1 MARELSERHQ
11 TFVMKNHPAPLA
23 WSWIA
28 WVLAAKLT
36 LHFFTNGNYSYHR
49 DELLY
54 LALGNHPDFG
64 HWSNGPLIG
73 WISWF
78 TQHVLGDTPFMI
90 RFIPTLLGG
99 GLIILAASM
108 ARDMGGGKWAQ
119 LLAAISILV
128 SPMYLRA
135 STMFQPVIFDVFLW
149 TSFTFLLVRYL
160 VTEQAKYIILFG
172 IAFGISLLNKYTPA
186 FYLMAL
192 LPALLISVHRSLL
205 WKKETGIAAACAL
218 IIFLPNLLWQNAY
231 NFPVVQHMEAL
242 STTQL
247 ANVKPLNF
255 LLDQLLLNMPSMLL
269 LFGGLFFFFSPKGKP
284 FRVLG
289 WLYIAVII
297 LFLIFKG
304 KSYYSAGI
312 YPVLLAAGAVIWERW
327 AKPQWAKA
335 GLGTLM
341 VLSTLPFLPLGVFV
355 LPLEKMVDYSS
366 WLKTEIKLDGPLRWE
381 DGVVHDL
388 PQDYAD
394 MCGWQELAQIAAQAY
409 QKASNPET
417 TLLYAENYG
426 QAGAINLYGKNEG
439 LPHCNSF
446 SDNFRLWIDPN
457 FQPTALIYVNDELGA
472 DVEALF
478 EDIQLI
484 GSIATSYARE
494 KGTNVYLCQN
504 GKENVADFWQ
514 ERVAL
519 VATSWKK

>member
-1 MARELSERHQ
+1 
-11 TFVMKNHPAPLA
+11 MKNHLAPLA

-28 WVLAAKLT
+28 WVLAAKLI
-36 LHFFTNGNYSYHR
+36 LHGSTNGNYSYHR

-78 TQHVLGDTPFMI
+78 TQRALGDSPFMI
-90 RFIPTLLGG
+90 RFIPMLLGC
-99 GLIILAASM
+99 GLIVLAASM
-108 ARDMGGGKWAQ
+108 ARDLGGGKWAQ

-160 VTEQAKYIILFG
+160 ATQNAKYII
-172 IAFGISLLNKYTPA
+172 AFGIVFGVSLLNKYTPV

-192 LPALLISVHRSLL
+192 LLALLATPYRSLL
-205 WKKETGIAAACAL
+205 WKKETGIAAACAFL
-218 IIFLPNLLWQNAY
+218 IFLPNLLWQKAY
-231 NFPVVQHMEAL
+231 HFPVIKHMEAL
-242 STTQL
+242 SATQL
-247 ANVKPLNF
+247 ANVKPANF

-269 LFGGLFFFFSPKGKP
+269 LFGGLFFFFGRKGKS

-289 WLYIAVII
+289 WLYLAVIT

-312 YPVLLAAGAVIWERW
+312 YPVLLAAGAVIWEHW

-335 GLGTLM
+335 SLGSLM
-341 VLSTLPFLPLGVFV
+341 VLSTLPFLPLGVFI
-355 LPLEKMVDYSS
+355 LPLEDMVDYSN
-366 WLKTEIKLDGPLRWE
+366 WLKTEVKLDGPLRWE
-381 DGVVHDL
+381 DGIVHDL

-394 MCGWQELAQIAAQAY
+394 MCGWEELAQIAEVAF
-409 QKASNPET
+409 QKANAPEH

-426 QAGAINLYGKNEG
+426 QAGAINLYGKGKG

-446 SDNFRLWIDPN
+446 SDNFRLWIDPE
-457 FQPTALIYVNDELGA
+457 FQPTALIYINDELGA

-484 GSIATSYARE
+484 GSITTPYARE
-494 KGTNVYLCQN
+494 KGTMVFLCQS
-504 GKENVADFWQ
+504 GKEDVSTFWH
-514 ERVAL
+514 ERVDL
-519 VATSWKK
+519 VATSWQK